1 MPCLHILQPALAVL
15 RVCGEACD
23 AAVGAWACGG
33 VKAGIAITPPA
44 GCRIEAIGRG
54 EVLEGLLARVESA

>member
-33 VKAGIAITPPA
+33 VEAGIAVAPPA
-44 GCRIEAIGRG
+44 GGRVETIRRG
-54 EVLEGLLARVESA
+54 EVLEGLLARIESA